1 MRLDDVTYG
10 IYSDYDDSDNIHIS
24 VVTCSFEIKI
34 S

>member
-1 MRLDDVTYG
+1 MRLDDVTYE
-10 IYSDYDDSDNIHIS
+10 IYSDYDDSDTIHIS